1 MPHYHWV
8 GVKVQDP
15 HVASTAT
22 NMGWRR
28 ECYHLTEMEVL
39 ALRCIFSDTIL
50 AGERIG

>member
-15 HVASTAT
+15 HVASIDT

-28 ECYHLTEMEVL
+28 VCYHLTGMEVL
-39 ALRCIFSDTIL
+39 PLHCVLSDTIL

>member
-1 MPHYHWV
+1 MPHYRWV

-15 HVASTAT
+15 HVASVHT

-28 ECYHLTEMEVL
+28 VCYHLTEMEVL
-39 ALRCIFSDTIL
+39 ALRRVSSDTIL